1 MQLKTK
7 HKTQK
12 HISSAKIVSFSK
24 KEKEKEKEKERSFV
38 RV

>member
-24 KEKEKEKEKERSFV
+24 KEKEKSFV

>member
-12 HISSAKIVSFSK
+12 HISSAKIVSFRK
-24 KEKEKEKEKERSFV
+24 KEKEKEKERSFV